1 MPAAGSP
8 VDGPFTETKELA
20 GGRWLIQVES
30 MRASSATAVPAPN
43 PNNICRV
50 AARKESMRLIGMLD
64 SPYVRRVA
72 ISLDLLGI
80 GFEHESLSV
89 FSTFDAFKAINP
101 VVKAPTLV
109 CGDGAII
116 MDSTLI
122 LQFAEAQAG
131 RSLFPSDSSARGH
144 AFAAVGTA
152 LAGCE
157 KGAQIVYERSLRPK
171 AAQYE
176 PWMERVTGQLLAAFG
191 ALETQVQERP
201 MVFADP
207 AGQPAVTAAVVW
219 GFTQAMLPQLVAACA
234 YPGVATLAARLE
246 QSAPFLA
253 YPSAGPGVPGL

>member
-1 MPAAGSP
+1 
-8 VDGPFTETKELA
+8 
-20 GGRWLIQVES
+20 
-30 MRASSATAVPAPN
+30 
-43 PNNICRV
+43 
-50 AARKESMRLIGMLD
+50 MRLIGMLD

-80 GFEHESLSV
+80 GFQHESVSV
-89 FSTFDAFKAINP
+89 FSTFEAFKAINP

-116 MDSTLI
+116 MDSSLI
-122 LQFAEAQAG
+122 LQFAEAEAG
-131 RSLFPSDSSARGH
+131 RSLFPSDPSLRRH

-191 ALETQVQERP
+191 ALENQVQGKPE
-201 MVFADP
+201 VFDDAS
-207 AGQPAVTAAVVW
+207 GQAALTAAVVW
-219 GFTQAMLPQLVAACA
+219 GFTQAMLPQLVIAEA
-234 YPGVATLAARLE
+234 YPGIAALAARLE
-246 QSAPFLA
+246 QGAPFLK